1 MDIVSKGWSRRG
13 KIQERTREFDQITSS
28 TNELPNNYESHSIM
42 LFKHKTLKLIQEH
55 YWQIWKISMIRTST
69 LLNLRHTIFR
79 MHSDVLN
86 IFTELISLRG
96 CHPPSD
102 QCSDTDIAYQIYF
115 YRNSQLPNDVIII
128 KTNLLFPE
136 SETKLYYFGYPV

>member
-1 MDIVSKGWSRRG
+1 
-13 KIQERTREFDQITSS
+13 
-28 TNELPNNYESHSIM
+28 
-42 LFKHKTLKLIQEH
+42 
-55 YWQIWKISMIRTST
+55 MIRTST

-79 MHSDVLN
+79 MHSEVLN

-115 YRNSQLPNDVIII
+115 YRNLQLPNHVIII
-128 KTNLLFPE
+128 KTNLLLPQ
-136 SETKLYYFGYPV
+136 SETTLYDFAYPVYVLWFSCVPDECYSINFIATFYYWIPFSSTYLFYENIYMTSLTKIYIICLRL

>member
-1 MDIVSKGWSRRG
+1 
-13 KIQERTREFDQITSS
+13 
-28 TNELPNNYESHSIM
+28 
-42 LFKHKTLKLIQEH
+42 
-55 YWQIWKISMIRTST
+55 MIRTST
-69 LLNLRHTIFR
+69 LLNLRHTIFI

-115 YRNSQLPNDVIII
+115 YRNLPLPNDVIII
-128 KTNLLFPE
+128 KTNLLFPQ
-136 SETKLYYFGYPV
+136 SETTFKTNLLLPQSETTLYDFGYPVYVLWFSCVLDKCYSINLITTFLLLDTRLVNLPIL